1 MLKTFDWHFR
11 DARELFESAR
21 EASRDAERIR
31 TQLQSMEERAK
42 SLGGGGFEPR
52 VRSTSDPHRMES
64 RSVAHIDME
73 ERLRE
78 RYERDYELIDLACWV
93 LYGRDNET
101 GLSVLVPA
109 WWCDALW
116 WHYLDDA
123 TWERTARAVS
133 YSEQRC
139 KQARSLAFDVIDS
152 WGIVGTMQGRPLNS
166 VEQWE
171 RDERRK
177 SLAAARRD

>member
-21 EASRDAERIR
+21 EASRDAERIH
-31 TQLQSMEERAK
+31 TQLQHMEQRSQ

-52 VRSTSDPHRMES
+52 VRSTPDPQRMEA
-64 RSVAHIDME
+64 RSVAHMDME

-78 RYERDYELIDLACWV
+78 RQEQDYALIDLACCV
-93 LYGRDNET
+93 LYGRDSET

-123 TWERTARAVS
+123 TWERTADAVH
-133 YSEQRC
+133 YSAQRC
-139 KQARSLAFDVIDS
+139 KQVRSIAFDIIDS
-152 WGIVGTMQGRPLNS
+152 WGIVATMQGRPLNTM
-166 VEQWE
+166 ETWE
-171 RDERRK
+171 HDERRK
-177 SLAAARRD
+177 SLLDVAQE